1 MLNNIHWS
9 SYAGPTADLSC
20 CAGHLQLA
28 VSVTSIGSQAFS
40 SCSSLAQVTIPGS
53 VTSIGDYAFAGCSGL
68 AQVTIP
74 DSVTSIG
81 SGAFEGCSSLAQVT
95 ISGSVTSI
103 GYRAFYG
110 CSSLAQVTIPG
121 SVTSIGYEAFT
132 GCSSLAQ
139 VTIPDSVTSIGSSAF
154 EGCSN
159 LAQVTIPA
167 SVTSIGGD
175 AFPDECVVTY
185 ACPVGA
191 RASVDALCHCED
203 GFMYTGVLGDDY
215 ATYAVCNK
223 CPHPQ
228 RCVAGACALNSAG
241 IGCSECA
248 AGHFEAG
255 GRCLACSGDG
265 MGAMMMLTA
274 VGALLFLLVLWRV
287 TRVRTHGDEDD
298 VEVGGDAEEDSA
310 RATLEDIAEQKDTA
324 KSAGTEIAKTGIV
337 SSLSNSAIYAS
348 LAMTHMQFSFMALQ
362 LPFGF
367 PDALIK
373 LSRMLGGLFTFDFGV
388 LASPECNVQDEPIE
402 TVLLYKFGFTQ
413 GAFFLLLGTIFLAKL
428 HCGEH
433 NNLHAS
439 NAGTALYTLS
449 LSMLARSCVR

>member
-1 MLNNIHWS
+1 
-9 SYAGPTADLSC
+9 
-20 CAGHLQLA
+20 
-28 VSVTSIGSQAFS
+28 VT
-40 SCSSLAQVTIPGS
+40 
-53 VTSIGDYAFAGCSGL
+53 
-68 AQVTIP
+68 
-74 DSVTSIG
+74 
-81 SGAFEGCSSLAQVT
+81 E
-95 ISGSVTSI
+95 
-103 GYRAFYG
+103 
-110 CSSLAQVTIPG
+110 
-121 SVTSIGYEAFT
+121 
-132 GCSSLAQ
+132 
-139 VTIPDSVTSIGSSAF
+139 IGSSAF
-154 EGCSN
+154 PN
-159 LAQVTIPA
+159 
-167 SVTSIGGD
+167 
-175 AFPDECVVTY
+175 ECVVMY

-191 RASVDALCHCED
+191 RLVQWETCDCED
-203 GFMYTGVLGDDY
+203 GKIRD
-215 ATYAVCNK
+215 ATTAVCNK

-241 IGCSECA
+241 AGCSECA

-255 GRCLACSGDG
+255 GRCLACPGDG
-265 MGAMMMLTA
+265 MNAMMMLTA
-274 VGALLFLLVLWRV
+274 AGALLFLLVLWRV

-367 PDALIK
+367 PDALIE

-449 LSMLARSCVR
+449 LSMLARSCIR